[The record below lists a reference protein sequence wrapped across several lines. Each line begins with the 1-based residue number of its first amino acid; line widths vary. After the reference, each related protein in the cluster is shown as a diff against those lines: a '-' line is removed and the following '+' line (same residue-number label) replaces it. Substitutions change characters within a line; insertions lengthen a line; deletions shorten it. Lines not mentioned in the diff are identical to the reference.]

1 MEDSSRYSYDEIAQN
16 YDEEVKAYDSFAH
29 EAIFG
34 MSYEF
39 ISTNDSLLDIG
50 IGTGLASENFA
61 KAGLRISGLDNSKE
75 MLGVCKAKGISESLI
90 EHDITHIPYPFA
102 ADAFNHIICCGVLHF
117 FGDLSTFVSE
127 VRRLL
132 VTSGTFSFSIA
143 PSDLESKFVRVPT
156 EWGVPIFKHSS
167 QFIDQLLVANSF
179 NLLKEQRILV
189 KGKDK
194 KTYNMEFSVIVCKCN
209 K

>member
-1 MEDSSRYSYDEIAQN
+1 MEDSTRYSYDEIAQN

-39 ISTNDSLLDIG
+39 ISANDSLLDIG

-75 MLGVCKAKGISESLI
+75 MLGMCRANWISESLI
-90 EHDITHIPYPFA
+90 EHDITQVPYPFA
-102 ADAFNHIICCGVLHF
+102 ADAFDHIICCGVFHF
-117 FGDLSTFVSE
+117 FDDLSLFVSE

-132 VTSGTFSFSIA
+132 INSGTFSFSIA
-143 PSDLESKFVRVPT
+143 PSDSASEFVRIPT
-156 EWGVPIFKHSS
+156 EWGVPIFKHSR
-167 QFIDQLLVANSF
+167 QFINQLLVANSL

-189 KGKDK
+189 KGADK
-194 KTYNMEFSVIVCKCN
+194 KTYNMEFSVIVCRCSK
-209 K
+209 